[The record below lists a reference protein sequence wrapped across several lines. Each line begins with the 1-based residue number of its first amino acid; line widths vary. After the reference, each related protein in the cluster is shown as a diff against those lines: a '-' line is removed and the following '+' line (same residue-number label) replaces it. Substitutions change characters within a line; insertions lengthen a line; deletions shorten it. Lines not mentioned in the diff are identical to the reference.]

1 VAVRTYLLLLADRIF
16 RQRKSDSSRPASLP
30 APALFEAFGRQISK
44 TRTSSSNDSH
54 PRSAITT
61 ATHFKYLP
69 SRPSGNTASV
79 YVQGRLLSLF
89 HSALYPGGSGG
100 EGRNVRSP
108 KMNTSKTTNLKF
120 PRLPRAEGN
129 GNAAPKLRAL
139 SVSSVMGGPRGFGNV
154 MRMWLILVPR
164 CGWD

>member
-1 VAVRTYLLLLADRIF
+1 MAVRTYLLLLADRIF
-16 RQRKSDSSRPASLP
+16 RQRVSDSACPAVFP
-30 APALFEAFGRQISK
+30 AQAALWSDC
-44 TRTSSSNDSH
+44 TPDLDNSH
-54 PRSAITT
+54 PFFKRSTPCSAITT